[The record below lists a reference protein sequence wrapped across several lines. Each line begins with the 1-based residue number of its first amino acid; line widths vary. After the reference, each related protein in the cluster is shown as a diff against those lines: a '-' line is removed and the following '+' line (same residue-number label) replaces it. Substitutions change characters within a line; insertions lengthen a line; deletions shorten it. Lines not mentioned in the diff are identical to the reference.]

1 MRKKEDV
8 ELTVETDTAVEGN
21 GEIEAE
27 AASETNSAVEANA
40 AAEPDNGEVEI
51 RLFKDNDKYK
61 NPVFVAV
68 NGKAYMIERGKY
80 VKVPKAV
87 AEVLRNSEIQLENAD
102 RVMERAVQM
111 V

>member
-8 ELTVETDTAVEGN
+8 ELAVETNTTVEEN
-21 GEIEAE
+21 EEIEAD
-27 AASETNSAVEANA
+27 AAP
-40 AAEPDNGEVEI
+40 EPDNDEVEI

-61 NPVFVAV
+61 NSVFVAV

-87 AEVLRNSEIQLENAD
+87 AEVLKNSEMQLENAD

-111 V
+111 E

>member
-8 ELTVETDTAVEGN
+8 ELTVETNTTVDEN
-21 GEIEAE
+21 GEIETE
-27 AASETNSAVEANA
+27 AAAEANA

>member
-8 ELTVETDTAVEGN
+8 ELTVETNTTVGED
-21 GEIEAE
+21 GEIEASTAAETNE
-27 AASETNSAVEANA
+27 AAEL
-40 AAEPDNGEVEI
+40 DNEEVEI

-61 NPVFVAV
+61 DSVFVAV

-87 AEVLRNSEIQLENAD
+87 AEVLRNSEMQLENAD

-111 V
+111 E